1 MGMIFKKE
9 LKRTRKGL
17 LIWSLIIG
25 LTAYLGIL
33 EYPVLAPYSDMLTD
47 TLSLIPKIAQLV
59 FGIYN
64 VNLGDT
70 MGYYI
75 VMYYWCGLI
84 VFTHAIYTGASIIA
98 KEQRDRTAEF
108 LFTKPYK
115 RWEIVLAKIYAG
127 FINILVVGVV
137 AVVMSLLALIP
148 MPGGASIAGQV
159 LLSGVGMFFTQC
171 ILMAIGLLCSAIGKT
186 YRSGVTLA
194 MVALIASYS
203 LMFFVQ
209 YIELPMLNFLSPLA
223 YFSVSEVVTSGL
235 SGWYVLLAAVVIV
248 GCITLTQRL
257 YRSKSMIV

>member
-1 MGMIFKKE
+1 MVTIFKKE

-33 EYPVLAPYSDMLTD
+33 EYPVLAPYSDMLTE

-70 MGYYI
+70 LGYYI

-84 VFTHAIYTGASIIA
+84 VFAHATYSGASVIA

-108 LFTKPYK
+108 LFTKPHK
-115 RWEIVLAKIYAG
+115 RSEIVTAKIWAALV
-127 FINILVVGVV
+127 NICVVGVV
-137 AVVMSLLALIP
+137 ALVMSLLALIS
-148 MPGGASIAGQV
+148 MPGGASIAGRV
-159 LLSGVGMFFTQC
+159 LLSGLGMFLTQC
-171 ILMAIGLLCSAIGKT
+171 VLMAVGLLCSAVSKT
-186 YRSGVTLA
+186 YKSCVTLA
-194 MVALIASYS
+194 MGALIAGYC

-209 YIELPMLNFLSPLA
+209 YIDMPILNFLSPLT
-223 YFSVSEVVTSGL
+223 YFGVSEVVSTGL
-235 SGWYVLLAAVVIV
+235 SVWYLLLAAVVIF
-248 GCITLTQRL
+248 GCITLTVRF
-257 YRSKSMIV
+257 YRSKPIIV